1 MLQPTFRPLGLHCA
15 VISLCVATV
24 SGSSL
29 IKPLISRSWH
39 GLALT
44 PHPIIGLG
52 HYSEPKAM
60 YIGSVVRRLYFSTN
74 NEISGLC
81 VLFQRG
87 ARPPHILLLQQ
98 IRAHNSPQPL
108 PHGPE
113 HTTGSSTFA
122 AGPGQGPGYRKQNES
137 LPRKSCIARESPDIN
152 GKCSCQTLYSSK
164 LCTRA
169 MACINHL
176 MSSWAS
182 FQIFP
187 STVFCPQHTENPN
200 SMFLSILQSVL
211 GSTYIPNFIYSM
223 AVLHQGG

>member
-29 IKPLISRSWH
+29 IKPVISRSWH

-98 IRAHNSPQPL
+98 IRAHNSPQPCRTAPSTPWGAPPLL
-108 PHGPE
+108 PDQVRGQATGNKMSLFPE
-113 HTTGSSTFA
+113 SRALLVNHLILTVNA
-122 AGPGQGPGYRKQNES
+122 A
-137 LPRKSCIARESPDIN
+137 A
-152 GKCSCQTLYSSK
+152 K
-164 LCTRA
+164 LCTA
-169 MACINHL
+169 P
-176 MSSWAS
+176 S
-182 FQIFP
+182 FAHEQW
-187 STVFCPQHTENPN
+187 
-200 SMFLSILQSVL
+200 L
-211 GSTYIPNFIYSM
+211 
-223 AVLHQGG
+223 A